1 MNDQIDDGW
10 KLYTSKKSRSTL
22 LKQICGKKEDGN
34 PPSVGSD
41 EMCVSNEVSLLS
53 SFRQRNGDGTRLH
66 GGETTVQALNYA
78 NCGMATPENRE
89 TVAPTEQETRIQ
101 EVIQTPSPQ
110 DISVFQNVES
120 STTQPENNLLL
131 SHVSPKA
138 GNVNEGYATKQSA
151 EAEDQRAA
159 QKSSSSDGR
168 NPILPTNIAVPN
180 LTGQHQTLQQFLPI
194 QPQPFSGPPTHIIA
208 QYLAGLVVQPKITLE
223 NNLPDS
229 CKPLRPPPGLC
240 TEPVPAKDQQQLSP
254 PARPA
259 GKFSSFE
266 KLMERLHKKFPDKS
280 R

>member
-1 MNDQIDDGW
+1 
-10 KLYTSKKSRSTL
+10 
-22 LKQICGKKEDGN
+22 
-34 PPSVGSD
+34 
-41 EMCVSNEVSLLS
+41 
-53 SFRQRNGDGTRLH
+53 
-66 GGETTVQALNYA
+66 
-78 NCGMATPENRE
+78 MASPENGE

-101 EVIQTPSPQ
+101 EFIQTPSPQ
-110 DISVFQNVES
+110 DISKTVFQNVES

-138 GNVNEGYATKQSA
+138 GNGNEGYATKQSA

-168 NPILPTNIAVPN
+168 NPILPTNIAIPN

-194 QPQPFSGPPTHIIA
+194 QPQPFSGLPTHIIA

-240 TEPVPAKDQQQLSP
+240 TEPVPAKDQQHFSP

-266 KLMERLHKKFPDKS
+266 KLMERLHKRFPDKS